1 MKELILSNFGPL
13 LGLAGVVL
21 AAWIAARLRKSGDRE
36 SQLIEVLRDE
46 RKDLSGQIVELST
59 EVRTLRNE
67 VRDYYD
73 HARSLEDVY
82 YAIKFGLEDGTVP
95 PVPPL
100 PGKLPGKKKVA

>member
-1 MKELILSNFGPL
+1 MSDYSQWIGPVIGLIGV
-13 LGLAGVVL
+13 LGGAM
-21 AAWIAARLRKSGDRE
+21 IAARTRKTGERE
-36 SQLIEVLRDE
+36 QALITALQEE
-46 RKDLSGQIVELST
+46 RRSLSGQISILT
-59 EVRTLRNE
+59 TDIGTLRNE

-100 PGKLPGKKKVA
+100 PTKKTKRETS